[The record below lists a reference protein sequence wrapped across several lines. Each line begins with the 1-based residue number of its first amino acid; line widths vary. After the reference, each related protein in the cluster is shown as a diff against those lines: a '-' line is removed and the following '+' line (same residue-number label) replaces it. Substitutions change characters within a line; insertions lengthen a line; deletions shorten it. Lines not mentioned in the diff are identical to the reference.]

1 MTQLMDGAS
10 AIASIVSRRLIGARI
25 RDISNLKLSPP
36 HLGPGTLQADIV
48 RIWSSCVDSKLRRGV
63 EIMEG
68 PLKEADR
75 EIEMWVRDRK
85 GNGVVRSIVVS
96 IRASTRG
103 RI

>member
-1 MTQLMDGAS
+1 M
-10 AIASIVSRRLIGARI
+10 
-25 RDISNLKLSPP
+25 
-36 HLGPGTLQADIV
+36 
-48 RIWSSCVDSKLRRGV
+48 DSKLRRGV